1 MANSP
6 ADRTSLAPQ
15 PARDSEEEKASAHA
29 EKARQGLLSAT
40 AGLAVLKQVSLSLV
54 DLATSFSE
62 LTSALSDL
70 TVNTAGHATSAGL
83 DGRRF
88 LPLVEQLAA
97 LTKDSAVGAR
107 DIQSRMQAWQAGV
120 EGVNAE
126 TLRAQADLNHLWALI
141 RAWQERVRQ
150 NTSTSEES
158 LKRTEENWMAVAK
171 RRPTVKN

>member
-1 MANSP
+1 MANGPS
-6 ADRTSLAPQ
+6 DRTPLAPE
-15 PARDSEEEKASAHA
+15 PRDSDEEKASAHA

-107 DIQSRMQAWQAGV
+107 DIQGRMQAWQAGV

-126 TLRAQADLNHLWALI
+126 TLRAHADLNHLWGLI
-141 RAWQERVRQ
+141 RSWQERARQ
-150 NTSTSEES
+150 ASSSEES

-171 RRPTVKN
+171 RQQTVKN

>member
-1 MANSP
+1 MANEPVSP
-6 ADRTSLAPQ
+6 PQ
-15 PARDSEEEKASAHA
+15 PARDPDEEKARAHA

-70 TVNTAGHATSAGL
+70 TVNTAAHATSAGI
-83 DGRRF
+83 DGKRF
-88 LPLVEQLAA
+88 VPLVEQLAA

-107 DIQSRMQAWQAGV
+107 DIQSRMRAWQAGV

-141 RAWQERVRQ
+141 RAWQERARQ
-150 NTSTSEES
+150 AAATSEES
-158 LKRTEENWMAVAK
+158 VKRTEESWLALA
-171 RRPTVKN
+171 RTRTAVKN

>member
-6 ADRTSLAPQ
+6 ADRSSLAPE

-70 TVNTAGHATSAGL
+70 TVNTAAHATSAGL
-83 DGRRF
+83 DGKRF
-88 LPLVEQLAA
+88 LPLVEQLAS

-120 EGVNAE
+120 DGVNAE

-141 RAWQERVRQ
+141 RTWQQRARQ
-150 NTSTSEES
+150 ATTSEES